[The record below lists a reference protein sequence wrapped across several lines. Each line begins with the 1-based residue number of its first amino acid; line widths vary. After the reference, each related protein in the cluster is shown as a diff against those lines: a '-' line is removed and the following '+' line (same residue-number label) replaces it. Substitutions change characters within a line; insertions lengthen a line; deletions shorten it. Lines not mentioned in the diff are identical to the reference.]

1 MRDLLNSMISDDTGQ
16 AVDKIARDTDRD
28 FVITADEAVAYGLI
42 DEVITTR
49 DAVGAAEAVGAA

>member
-1 MRDLLNSMISDDTGQ
+1 MLSGDTGQ

-28 FVITADEAVAYGLI
+28 FVITAEEAVSYGLI

-49 DAVGAAEAVGAA
+49 DAIAAAEIVGAA

>member
-1 MRDLLNSMISDDTGQ
+1 MISDDTGQ
-16 AVDKIARDTDRD
+16 ALDKIARDTDRD
-28 FVITADEAVAYGLI
+28 FVITADEAVTYGLI